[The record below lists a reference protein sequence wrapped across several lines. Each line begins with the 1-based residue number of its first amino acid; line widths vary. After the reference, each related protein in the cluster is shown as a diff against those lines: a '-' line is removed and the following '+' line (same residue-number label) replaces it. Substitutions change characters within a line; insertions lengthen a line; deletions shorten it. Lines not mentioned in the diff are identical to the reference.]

1 MPILLFIIAWNLIT
15 VTYVSWLYLKIT
27 LKNLRTWFSNDF
39 SRNVKIT
46 QKGGFLAIPPSKKSL
61 MIWNLLLKMKFSI
74 NFDLTYC
81 CYLQNYRGNLK
92 KSWYSTKNIFLGN
105 YFWAIIS
112 PVKTPFQSIETTQK
126 ISLLVIPTINQF

>member
-1 MPILLFIIAWNLIT
+1 MFKEICYVKILIWSNFNCTVSFGSSIKRKKALGTWLYQTVSGKLIISKSHLSKP
-15 VTYVSWLYLKIT
+15 VTYVSLQYLKIT

-92 KSWYSTKNIFLGN
+92 KSW
-105 YFWAIIS
+105 
-112 PVKTPFQSIETTQK
+112 
-126 ISLLVIPTINQF
+126 